1 LFEGG
6 SMSRYRLLSVVL
18 SVSAIVAMVAAS
30 GAQAGVSTPAPHHAR
45 HHHHARRHHQTKK
58 HRDPTCVIHS
68 LPSFVESGLGG
79 TASSAADV
87 VTVECHPVF
96 AEDTVTISSDE
107 LYNRCAGNLNWF
119 LTPSFATKAI
129 RRMGSPS
136 IDATLDNDGEAT
148 VVAFAGPSC
157 AAGTSIVS
165 AHLNAPPF
173 ATVNARYRII
183 APQDTPRGVMALPSS
198 QVEDSVNSSA
208 ATIVYAEFNPVFSER
223 SVTFRSN
230 ELYSRCADGLTWIVP
245 GFLDQTGPTATAT
258 LDNNGNAWAIAL
270 AGPSCA
276 AGKSQI
282 EASLTS
288 APYTSYLTW
297 FNILSPRVT
306 NP

>member
-1 LFEGG
+1 
-6 SMSRYRLLSVVL
+6 MSRYRLLSVVVT
-18 SVSAIVAMVAAS
+18 VSAVVAMVAAS
-30 GAQAGVSTPAPHHAR
+30 GAQAGVSTSGPHR
-45 HHHHARRHHQTKK
+45 HHHARKHHRTKK

-96 AEDTVTISSDE
+96 AEDTVTITSDE
-107 LYNRCAGNLNWF
+107 LFNRCGGGLSWIATPGNGVGPAPG
-119 LTPSFATKAI
+119 PSTTV
-129 RRMGSPS
+129 R
-136 IDATLDNDGEAT
+136 LDNDGEAT

-157 AAGTSIVS
+157 AAGSSDIS
-165 AHLNAPPF
+165 AHLNVPPF
-173 ATVNARYRII
+173 ATVTARYRIL
-183 APQDTPRGVMALPSS
+183 APQDTPRGVFALPSS
-198 QVEDSVNSSA
+198 EVEDSVNSSV

-223 SVTFRSN
+223 TVRFRSN
-230 ELYSRCADGLTWIVP
+230 ELADRCDNLTWIMP
-245 GFLDQTGPTATAT
+245 GRRQTGPTATVT

-288 APYTSYLTW
+288 APYKTYLTW